1 MAVSMDDDM
10 RSLRRIIAR
19 LFEIETSDEAQAHI
33 LTAKVAADRGLVL
46 TKRLLA
52 ITESE
57 PGPKTAH

>member
-1 MAVSMDDDM
+1 M

-19 LFEIETSDEAQAHI
+19 LFETETNDEAQAH
-33 LTAKVAADRGLVL
+33 LLNAKVAADRGLVL

-52 ITESE
+52 ITEGE